1 MFGLAIG
8 ELPVGFFTGVVD
20 VPSTASVLPLIRI
33 TCVGFVTAF
42 DVIVTLLLKAPIL
55 FVSYFTLITLLAPGA
70 IGSFGQTGTVHP
82 QDPFELEI
90 IKGASPVFVN
100 LNS

>member
-55 FVSYFTLITLLAPGA
+55 
-70 IGSFGQTGTVHP
+70 
-82 QDPFELEI
+82 
-90 IKGASPVFVN
+90 
-100 LNS
+100 